1 MEEIAAAAV
10 PQKGRKRR
18 VLLCSPFLAR
28 GLVGGR
34 ERRDEREEEEAGE
47 ISFIKDFIPPPMTI
61 IPLSIHPPVFL
72 SLVVE
77 YEWGLHFSS
86 VVMQKEKGGF
96 PKLMNVWPRL
106 LEFLVRA
113 KEKHQRTTLVS
124 LRSQR
129 LRASMNVFVDKNN
142 N

>member
-10 PQKGRKRR
+10 EREEETRAA
-18 VLLCSPFLAR
+18 LLSFPCAGVSW
-28 GLVGGR
+28 R
-34 ERRDEREEEEAGE
+34 ERRREEREEEEAGE

-96 PKLMNVWPRL
+96 QKLMNMWRRR

-113 KEKHQRTTLVS
+113 KEKHQRTKHFFS
-124 LRSQR
+124 SQL

>member
-1 MEEIAAAAV
+1 M
-10 PQKGRKRR
+10 
-18 VLLCSPFLAR
+18 LLCSPFLAR

-96 PKLMNVWPRL
+96 QKLMNMWRRR

-113 KEKHQRTTLVS
+113 KEKHQRTKHFFS
-124 LRSQR
+124 SQL

>member
-1 MEEIAAAAV
+1 MEEIAAAAAV
-10 PQKGRKRR
+10 EREEETRA
-18 VLLCSPFLAR
+18 VLLSLR
-28 GLVGGR
+28 GVTVVGAR

-77 YEWGLHFSS
+77 YEWGLRFSS

-96 PKLMNVWPRL
+96 QKLMNVWRRR

-113 KEKHQRTTLVS
+113 KEKHQRTKHFFS
-124 LRSQR
+124 S
-129 LRASMNVFVDKNN
+129 
-142 N
+142 